1 MKKSILLFYLLIL
14 FWISL
19 TFASTTKQTLKE
31 LMIEESIKAKSV
43 KEDLWKIILFNNEN
57 EENDAFKRLN
67 EEWIT
72 SAKSIEDARLDDY
85 ITRSELAKM
94 LVLFKSKTINKE
106 NKETVIEKNECKDYT
121 DTENIWYEM
130 KWYTK
135 LACEFW
141 IMWIWSDWKTQLEK
155 FNPHKKVTRAELSTV
170 ISRLLY
176 WTEYN
181 VIWWDYWVKHLA
193 KLHADWFINNLD
205 YSINETRKNVFI
217 ILNRMLLSQEN
228 DKKTQ

>member
-57 EENDAFKRLN
+57 EENDSFKKLN

-94 LVLFKSKTINKE
+94 LVLFKSKTISKD

-141 IMWIWSDWKTQLEK
+141 IMWIWSDWKT
-155 FNPHKKVTRAELSTV
+155 FRTSFS
-170 ISRLLY
+170 SRKGN
-176 WTEYN
+176 WR
-181 VIWWDYWVKHLA
+181 I
-193 KLHADWFINNLD
+193 
-205 YSINETRKNVFI
+205 
-217 ILNRMLLSQEN
+217 
-228 DKKTQ
+228 KTGDS